1 MHGVIPVVANLRMRR
16 NAERYTSSIP
26 LQSEVFQDST
36 DRNEQTF
43 RNLYLLISRLVLLR
57 MFDIHPCL
65 ASMLAPTNKIIY
77 FCLRAAN

>member
-43 RNLYLLISRLVLLR
+43 RNLYLLVSRLVLLR
-57 MFDIHPCL
+57 MFDIHPSL
-65 ASMLAPTNKIIY
+65 VYVRSY
-77 FCLRAAN
+77 Q